1 MRRNTVK
8 RLQSESGLNYLTDTL
23 TSAWD
28 AMRANFGVSQ
38 KSAAPHGWLT
48 RHRWPFARPNILIFI
63 LACIF
68 ADPYCDS
75 TFPESAAVHHPFYP
89 FSSVSARIVGRR
101 RGHLGIIL
109 AGGAQ
114 RGHTGTASTYINY
127 PLWCPCVSP
136 WVFTKMCK
144 FTGREEGNLCES
156 DQRRWPVCMRTPLIE
171 GRCRRV

>member
-89 FSSVSARIVGRR
+89 FSSVSARIVGQRR
-101 RGHLGIIL
+101 DHFGNL

-114 RGHTGTASTYINY
+114 RGHTGGSMSQLPIIRSMCRSLGFHQKVQITKRCA
-127 PLWCPCVSP
+127 
-136 WVFTKMCK
+136 KMCK
-144 FTGREEGNLCES
+144 FQEEKEEICAEATNRGGEC
-156 DQRRWPVCMRTPLIE
+156 V
-171 GRCRRV
+171 